1 MDDGQYSKVLARK
14 GIGDGVWEVLNDKP
28 TATVKPHGTEHR
40 VLKQQVHSVLELGEQ
55 SLRQRI
61 TTALSIVFRRF
72 PKVGFI
78 LRMQR
83 VNH

>member
-1 MDDGQYSKVLARK
+1 MGDGQYANVLVSK
-14 GIGDGVWEVLNDKP
+14 GIGDGIREVLNDQP

-61 TTALSIVFRRF
+61 TTALSIVFGRF
-72 PKVGFI
+72 PKVGLS
-78 LRMQR
+78 LRMKR